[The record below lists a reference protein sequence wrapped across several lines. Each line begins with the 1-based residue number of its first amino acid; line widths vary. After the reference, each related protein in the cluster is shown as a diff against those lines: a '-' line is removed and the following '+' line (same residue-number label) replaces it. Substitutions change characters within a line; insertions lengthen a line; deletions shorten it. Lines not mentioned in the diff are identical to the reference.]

1 MNYPHAFH
9 AGNHTEVFKHSVLV
23 LLLQHLLKK
32 PQPFIVL
39 DTHAGANTRG
49 ASRSQNE
56 DRLFGALE
64 PKGATIVGMN
74 LFFLQQLSGINAVIY
89 YAPEIFAHAGFDRGK
104 VQTLATVG
112 VGTVNFMTT
121 ILVMYLIDTLG
132 RRPLLVLG
140 FVGTAA
146 TMLTI
151 AFAVLNPTLGPL
163 WVVIVALLLYIASF
177 AISIGPLP
185 HVMMSEIFPLRVR
198 G

>member
-1 MNYPHAFH
+1 MNYRHAFH

-49 ASRSQNE
+49 AGRSRNE

-64 PKGATIVGMN
+64 PKGATIVGIT

-89 YAPEIFAHAGFDRGK
+89 YAPEIFAHAGFDSGK

-112 VGTVNFMTT
+112 VGTVNFVTT

-146 TMLTI
+146 TCSRSRSRCSI
-151 AFAVLNPTLGPL
+151 RRWCRYGSSS
-163 WVVIVALLLYIASF
+163 WHCSF
-177 AISIGPLP
+177 T
-185 HVMMSEIFPLRVR
+185 
-198 G
+198 